1 MNSHAATLSVL
12 STPVALCDRRA
23 LSEAWF
29 SALHVHKEA
38 QQSKPLSP
46 AARAAGPVTGTI
58 QRGGRDGARVQPVAL
73 LPQRTLRSGGAAR
86 VAETPPCAER
96 RSSRS
101 KLARQIVRTFSRPA
115 PPNHASFSIGEHRG
129 RVQILLR
136 SDGPFVTL
144 VALCAPA
151 ARASVA
157 RALADARYA
166 LAMRGILLGTDVRG
180 FVRA

>member
-1 MNSHAATLSVL
+1 MNSHVALSVL

-38 QQSKPLSP
+38 QHAVPRRP
-46 AARAAGPVTGTI
+46 AARAAGPAPGANPGGA
-58 QRGGRDGARVQPVAL
+58 RGGARVQPVAL
-73 LPQRTLRSGGAAR
+73 LPQRTLRSGGVAR
-86 VAETPPCAER
+86 LPETAPSVER

-101 KLARQIVRTFSRPA
+101 KLARQIVRTFSRPV

-151 ARASVA
+151 ARACVA

-166 LAMRGILLGTDVRG
+166 LALRGIMLGTDVRG